1 MKRNILMG
9 SIVCLTIVVT
19 LAFQNCNSKQ
29 FAADTSNG
37 VSGSMA
43 SMDTNGTV
51 DGVVDIITCKAG
63 EEDANCPSSVT
74 IKFFAVVN
82 NAEVAIGQ
90 SPAQEISPGS
100 YAFSFSVPA
109 QYKCKPI
116 VAYVVHPENNSLVKL
131 PADATFDLWGND
143 SSCTTVTPGNGGG
156 GTGGGP
162 SASSVP
168 KVKVDGF
175 SADGRLVEVYG
186 KCTDGADINFSGDV
200 SADLSKDA
208 SCSGGAFKFCTLLPK
223 NYMHNYV
230 TGKQSMNSQ
239 IAQDTADINLQ
250 SPPVV
255 PLTYETMVKSGA
267 KGLAVTG
274 RCFTGGKVKL
284 NIYNADIA
292 TIDCVNGMFSYSGSP
307 LVATSERILHAT
319 LTTPFAVTQK
329 IAFSVDGEGSTPS
342 CSIASTTPH
351 ANFCTQ
357 QAGTVK
363 GSCMKDMPV
372 VLYVNGKEQN
382 FGVCSAAGTYEISNV
397 ALEKVGMVNEIK
409 VVQKTPYGKSCT
421 AMKSLMSF

>member
-1 MKRNILMG
+1 MKRNIIMG

-19 LAFQNCNSKQ
+19 LAFQNCNNKQ

-43 SMDTNGTV
+43 SMDTDGTIS
-51 DGVVDIITCKAG
+51 GVVDIVSCLDPG
-63 EEDANCPSSVT
+63 ANCPSSVT
-74 IKFFAVVN
+74 IKFFAIVN
-82 NAEVAIGQ
+82 GAEVAIGETL
-90 SPAQEISPGS
+90 AQEVSPGS
-100 YAFSFSVPA
+100 YAYSFSVPA
-109 QYKCKPI
+109 QYKCKSI
-116 VAYVVHPENNSLVKL
+116 VAYVVSPIDGSLVKL

-143 SSCTTVTPGNGGG
+143 ASCNVVNPTN
-156 GTGGGP
+156 P

-186 KCTDGADINFSGDV
+186 KCTDGAAINFSGDI
-200 SADLSKDA
+200 SGDLNKDA
-208 SCSGGAFKFCTLLPK
+208 SCSNGAFKFCTLLPK

-239 IAQDTADINLQ
+239 TAQDTADINLQ

-292 TIDCVNGMFSYSGSP
+292 TVDCVNGMFSYSGEP

-329 IAFSVDGEGSTPS
+329 IAFSVDGEGSAPTCAITS
-342 CSIASTTPH
+342 TEAHAS
-351 ANFCTQ
+351 FCTQ

-363 GSCMKDMPV
+363 GTCMKDMPV
-372 VLYVNGKEQN
+372 VLYVNGVEQN
-382 FGVCSAAGTYEISNV
+382 FGVCSAAGTFEINNV
-397 ALEKVGMVNEIK
+397 ALVKVGVVNDIK

-421 AMKSLMSF
+421 AIRSLMSF